1 MVGQTQSPWVKQ
13 NPSSCLTQCQT
24 EKKSFCQLWYFPIL
38 VHLKSGQIR
47 EVALYEG
54 DYSYVPQT
62 KFERHIVFVPFLIIF
77 LSFFRQKFVWPI
89 SRRCLDQTLWNLV
102 GISYAMWS
110 CAFKGW
116 FFQNGCH
123 YHGNGQNAKKMK
135 NTKMIIA
142 GYLPNRNWW
151 NLIGTTSTSS
161 GTR

>member
-24 EKKSFCQLWYFPIL
+24 EKKSFRQLWYFPIL

-77 LSFFRQKFVWPI
+77 LSFFLSSVKSLSDPFLGDAWIKLYETLQEYHMPCEVVPLRVDFSKMAAIAMETAKMLKKLKTQK
-89 SRRCLDQTLWNLV
+89 
-102 GISYAMWS
+102 
-110 CAFKGW
+110 
-116 FFQNGCH
+116 
-123 YHGNGQNAKKMK
+123 
-135 NTKMIIA
+135 
-142 GYLPNRNWW
+142 
-151 NLIGTTSTSS
+151 
-161 GTR
+161 